1 MNKLNLGCGN
11 RFAQGWINID
21 FHSES
26 PEVLSVN
33 LLGRLPFADNSF
45 DVVYSSHVLEHFAP
59 DTAQAL
65 LRECHRI
72 LKPNGILRT
81 VLPDLE
87 TGCREYVRLLDEID
101 TSEGARKRYEWI
113 ILELLD
119 QLTRTRPSGQM
130 GPYREKLTATDDQ
143 EMIAY
148 VKSRTDTIPWSGPRK
163 TFGSKLR
170 SLTWNKL
177 RTKLIYAYVAAVKLL
192 LPPSLR
198 ATLIDDTRIGEKHKW
213 MYDRYG
219 LSVLLRRCGFGDIV
233 SLSESESQIE
243 GFAVDHLDSEL
254 DGRPYKPGSIFS
266 EARKV

>member
-26 PEVLSVN
+26 PEVIRVN
-33 LLGRLPFADNSF
+33 LLGRLPFDDNSF

-198 ATLIDDTRIGEKHKW
+198 TTLIDDTRIGEKHKW

-243 GFAVDHLDSEL
+243 GFAMDHLDTEP